1 MLFIF
6 IMQIYN
12 ILKINQVY
20 IIQNIASLLEN
31 TTEKEL
37 ACALS

>member
-31 TTEKEL
+31 TIEKEL
-37 ACALS
+37 ACTLS